1 VVLTVT
7 SQGATEA
14 SEADVTAAVT
24 AVVEARG

>member
-1 VVLTVT
+1 VT
-7 SQGATEA
+7 SRGATEA